1 MKVGLENSIVDAGLA
16 IAVLYSIYR
25 RTILVLSG
33 GPMNLW
39 PPWGHREKGT
49 NIATLL
55 CIFLQQLHTE
65 VDLRLEL
72 PF

>member
-39 PPWGHREKGT
+39 GHRG
-49 NIATLL
+49 
-55 CIFLQQLHTE
+55 
-65 VDLRLEL
+65 LEA
-72 PF
+72 PPQFFDFIERDGGRGI

>member
-33 GPMNLW
+33 GPMNLCA
-39 PPWGHREKGT
+39 PLGVIEKEVL
-49 NIATLL
+49 IEQLYYISAT
-55 CIFLQQLHTE
+55 TTY
-65 VDLRLEL
+65 
-72 PF
+72 